1 VLRLPSAAL
10 SCRRAEGADAMGQ
23 PKIFISY
30 RRDDAAGYARAV
42 NDALVRRFGADGVF
56 IDVDDIHAGQPF
68 SEVIQRSVGGSAVL
82 LALIGKRWL
91 GEREGA
97 PPRIGDDADFV
108 RREVAAGLAASGM
121 RVVPVLL
128 DGATMPAAAQLPPD
142 LCALA
147 GRNAIE
153 LDNTRFAADM
163 DHLLREVEGALG
175 EAPSAPPT
183 RRSFATRWLVV
194 AALAA
199 LVVAAVVF
207 ELRSSLTAEQS
218 RAPSGRIAVN
228 GEWRAQVDYDW
239 PGARHVERF
248 VFAGEG
254 DALHGSAS
262 FLGVARGVLEGA
274 VDGAQL
280 RFVTRTSEIGGTAG
294 DATVV
299 HRYRAQL
306 VGDELRFVMQTEGG
320 SSAHVPVEFVA
331 RRSAASAPAGNR

>member
-1 VLRLPSAAL
+1 MA
-10 SCRRAEGADAMGQ
+10 Q

-42 NDALVRRFGADGVF
+42 NDALVNRFGADAVF

-97 PPRIGDDADFV
+97 APRIADDADFV
-108 RREVAAGLAASGM
+108 RREVAAGLAHKEM

-128 DGATMPAAAQLPPD
+128 DGTTMPEAARLPPD
-142 LCALA
+142 LHALA
-147 GRNAIE
+147 GRNALE

-163 DHLLREVEGALG
+163 DHLLREVEAALG
-175 EAPSAPPT
+175 EEPAAPPT
-183 RRSFATRWLVV
+183 RGSLATRWLAV

-199 LVVAAVVF
+199 LVVAAVVW
-207 ELRSSLTAEQS
+207 ELRSSVPEAQRRGMSTA
-218 RAPSGRIAVN
+218 RVAVN
-228 GEWRAQVDYDW
+228 GEWRAQVEYDW
-239 PGARHVERF
+239 PNARYVERF
-248 VFAGEG
+248 VFMGEG
-254 DALHGSAS
+254 DALQGSAS
-262 FLGVARGVLEGA
+262 FLGVARGVLEGS

-280 RFVTRTSEIGGTAG
+280 RFVTRTSEMGGA
-294 DATVV
+294 DAAVV
-299 HRYRAQL
+299 HRYRGQL

-331 RRSAASAPAGNR
+331 RRPAASAPAGNR